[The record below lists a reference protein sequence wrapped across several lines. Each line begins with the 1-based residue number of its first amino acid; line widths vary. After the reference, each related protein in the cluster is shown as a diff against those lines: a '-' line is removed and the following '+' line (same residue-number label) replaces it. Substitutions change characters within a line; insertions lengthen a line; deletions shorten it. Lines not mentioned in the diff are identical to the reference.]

1 MVRYLQYSVSPFSFA
16 PKITSNIIQI
26 VTDFIKIVT
35 DFIQMI
41 TDFILL
47 ITDNI
52 LAVSEK
58 NLRVLNRVKI
68 KQVKTLIIRRLRVGR
83 RDK

>member
-1 MVRYLQYSVSPFSFA
+1 M
-16 PKITSNIIQI
+16 ITDNNL
-26 VTDFIKIVT
+26 F
-35 DFIQMI
+35 F

-47 ITDNI
+47 I
-52 LAVSEK
+52 SEK

-68 KQVKTLIIRRLRVGR
+68 KQVKTLIIKELRVEE